1 MPDRIYAD
9 NAATSFPKPP
19 EVLVA
24 MRRYAEE
31 LGASAGRGAYREA
44 VETGELVAD
53 CRRRVAR
60 LIHAAD
66 ARNIVF
72 TLNCTEALNLAIKGL
87 LQPGDHVVTS
97 AMDHNS
103 VLRPLAALQTQR
115 GITVTYVR
123 ADAVTGL
130 VDPADMLSAVTPR
143 TRLVALAHASNV
155 TGTLQ
160 DVGSVGRELRKRGVP
175 FLVDAAQTLGHL
187 PIDVADLGIDLLAAP
202 GHKGLMG
209 PLGTGFLYIRPGLE
223 NQMSPLVEGGT
234 GSVSEEPTQPT
245 FMPDRFES
253 GSHNA
258 IGLAGLAAALRWI
271 ESRTVASLR
280 EHDLALSKRFLD
292 DIAGREGVTLFGPT
306 DPRNRVSVFAIRVA
320 GFDPA
325 ELSAAL
331 DADFGILS
339 RSGIQCAPLAHETI
353 GTLTTSGTTRLS
365 FGAFN
370 TLEDVS
376 RCVAGLMDL
385 AAAGTPAAVTPTS

>member
-19 EVLVA
+19 EVLEA
-24 MRRYAEE
+24 MRHYAEE

-66 ARNIVF
+66 ARQIVF

-87 LQPGDHVVTS
+87 LKPGDHVVTS
-97 AMDHNS
+97 TMDHNS
-103 VLRPLAALQTQR
+103 VLRPLAALKAQR
-115 GITVTYVR
+115 GITVTYVK
-123 ADAVTGL
+123 ANPTAGL
-130 VDPADMLSAVTPR
+130 VDPANMLAAVTPK

-160 DVGSVGRELRKRGVP
+160 DVGAVGRELRKRGVP
-175 FLVDAAQTLGHL
+175 FLVDTAQTLGHL
-187 PIDVADLGIDLLAAP
+187 PVNVNDLGIDLLAAP

-223 NQMSPLVEGGT
+223 NQISPLVEGGT

-253 GSHNA
+253 GSQNA
-258 IGLAGLAAALRWI
+258 IGLAGLAAALKWI
-271 ESRTVASLR
+271 EGRTVEALH
-280 EHDLALSKRFLD
+280 EHDLALSRQFLD
-292 DIAGREGVTLFGPT
+292 EIADCEGIKLFGPT
-306 DPRNRVSVFAIRVA
+306 DPRQRVAVFGLRVA
-320 GFDPA
+320 GFEPA

-339 RSGIQCAPLAHETI
+339 RSGIQCAPMAHETI
-353 GTLTTSGTTRLS
+353 GTLATGGTTRLS

-370 TLEDVS
+370 TLDDVS
-376 RCVAGLMDL
+376 RCTAALREL
-385 AAAGTPAAVTPTS
+385 ASAYAPAA

>member
-1 MPDRIYAD
+1 MPDRLYAD

-19 EVLVA
+19 EVLEA
-24 MRRYAEE
+24 MRRYAED

-60 LIHAAD
+60 LIHAGD
-66 ARNIVF
+66 PRQIVF

-87 LQPGDHVVTS
+87 LKPGDHVVTS

-103 VLRPLAALQTQR
+103 VLRPLAALQAQR
-115 GITVTYVR
+115 GISVTHIR
-123 ADAVTGL
+123 ADAATGM
-130 VDPADMLSAVTPR
+130 VDPAGVLAAVTPG
-143 TRLVALAHASNV
+143 TRLVALVHASNV

-160 DVGSVGRELRKRGVP
+160 DVGAVGRELRKRGVP

-187 PIDVADLGIDLLAAP
+187 PIDVNDLGIDLLAAP

-223 NQMSPLVEGGT
+223 SQMSPLIEGGT

-258 IGLAGLAAALRWI
+258 IGLAGLAAALTWI
-271 ESRTVASLR
+271 ESRGVSALR
-280 EHDLALSKRFLD
+280 EHDVHLSRQFLNEVSD
-292 DIAGREGVTLFGPT
+292 CEGVTVYGTT
-306 DPRNRVSVFAIRVA
+306 DPSRRVAVFGIRVT

-353 GTLTTSGTTRLS
+353 GTLSTGGTTRLS

-370 TLEDVS
+370 TLEDVR
-376 RCVAGLMDL
+376 RCTAALREL
-385 AAAGTPAAVTPTS
+385 ASASAPAA

>member
-1 MPDRIYAD
+1 MDDTMPDRIYAD

-19 EVLVA
+19 EVLEA

-53 CRRRVAR
+53 CRRRAAR

-66 ARNIVF
+66 ARQIVF

-103 VLRPLAALQTQR
+103 VLRPLAALQAQR
-115 GITVTYVR
+115 GIAVTHVR
-123 ADAVTGL
+123 ADAATGL
-130 VDPADMLSAVTPR
+130 VDPADMLAAVTPQ

-160 DVGSVGRELRKRGVP
+160 DAGAVGRELRKRGVP

-187 PIDVADLGIDLLAAP
+187 PIDVNDLGIDLLAAP

-258 IGLAGLAAALRWI
+258 IGLAGLAAALKWI
-271 ESRTVASLR
+271 EGRTIKALH
-280 EHDLALSKRFLD
+280 EHDLALSRRFLEEITD
-292 DIAGREGVTLFGPT
+292 CEGLTVYGPT
-306 DPRNRVSVFAIRVA
+306 DPPQRVAVFGLRVA

-353 GTLTTSGTTRLS
+353 GTLATGGTTRLS

-370 TLEDVS
+370 SLDDVS
-376 RCVAGLMDL
+376 RCTAALREL
-385 AAAGTPAAVTPTS
+385 ATAAAPSA

>member
-19 EVLVA
+19 EVLEA

-60 LIHAAD
+60 VIHAAD

-115 GITVTYVR
+115 GITVTHVR
-123 ADAVTGL
+123 ADSTTGHVEPQAVL
-130 VDPADMLSAVTPR
+130 AAVTPR

-160 DVGSVGRELRKRGVP
+160 DVGAVGCELRKRGVP

-258 IGLAGLAAALRWI
+258 IGLAGLAAALKWI

-353 GTLTTSGTTRLS
+353 GTLTTGGTTRLS
-365 FGAFN
+365 FGAFT

-376 RCVAGLMDL
+376 RCTSALREL
-385 AAAGTPAAVTPTS
+385 ANASAPA

>member
-19 EVLVA
+19 EVLEA

-60 LIHAAD
+60 LIQAAD

-103 VLRPLAALQTQR
+103 VLRPLAALQRQR

-160 DVGSVGRELRKRGVP
+160 DVGAVGRELRKRGVP
-175 FLVDAAQTLGHL
+175 FLVDAAQTLGHV
-187 PIDVADLGIDLLAAP
+187 PIDVNDLGIDLLAAP

-234 GSVSEEPTQPT
+234 GSVSEEPTQPD

-258 IGLAGLAAALRWI
+258 IGLAGLAAALKWI
-271 ESRTVASLR
+271 EIRTVKALH
-280 EHDLALSKRFLD
+280 EHDLALSRRFLD
-292 DIAGREGVTLFGPT
+292 EIADCEGITVFGPT
-306 DPRNRVSVFAIRVA
+306 DPRQRVA
-320 GFDPA
+320 VFGLRVTGFEPA

-339 RSGIQCAPLAHETI
+339 RAGIQCAPLAHETI
-353 GTLTTSGTTRLS
+353 GTLATGGTTRLS
-365 FGAFN
+365 FGAFS
-370 TLEDVS
+370 TQDDVS
-376 RCVAGLMDL
+376 RC
-385 AAAGTPAAVTPTS
+385 AAALRELASASAPAA

>member
-1 MPDRIYAD
+1 MPDRLYAD

-19 EVLVA
+19 EVLEA

-60 LIHAAD
+60 LIHASD
-66 ARNIVF
+66 ARQIVF

-87 LQPGDHVVTS
+87 LKPGDHVVTS
-97 AMDHNS
+97 TMDHNS
-103 VLRPLAALQTQR
+103 VLRPFAALKAQR
-115 GITVTYVR
+115 GITVMHVQ
-123 ADAVTGL
+123 ANAATGL
-130 VDPADMLSAVTPR
+130 VDPADMLAAVTPR

-160 DVGSVGRELRKRGVP
+160 DVGAVGRELRKRGVP

-187 PIDVADLGIDLLAAP
+187 PVDVNELGIDLLAAP

-258 IGLAGLAAALRWI
+258 IGLAGLAAALKWI
-271 ESRTVASLR
+271 EGRSVKSLH
-280 EHDLALSKRFLD
+280 EHDSSLSRRFLD
-292 DIAGREGVTLFGPT
+292 EINDCEGITVFGPT
-306 DPRNRVSVFAIRVA
+306 DPRQRVA
-320 GFDPA
+320 VFGLRVTGFEPA

-353 GTLTTSGTTRLS
+353 GTLATGGTTRLS

-370 TLEDVS
+370 TFEDVA
-376 RCVAGLMDL
+376 RCTSALREL
-385 AAAGTPAAVTPTS
+385 ASAAAPSA